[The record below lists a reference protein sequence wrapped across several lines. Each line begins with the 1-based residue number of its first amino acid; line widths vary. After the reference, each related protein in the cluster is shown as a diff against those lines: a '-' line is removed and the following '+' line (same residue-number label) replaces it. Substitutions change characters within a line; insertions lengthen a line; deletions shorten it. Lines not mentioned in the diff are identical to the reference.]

1 MNGKPY
7 LIAELS
13 ANHNN
18 DLKRAFKIINA
29 AKDSGA
35 DAIKFQTYTA
45 DTITLNCDKLDFVI
59 PDGIWKD
66 RILFELYSEGSLP
79 WEWHERLFLHAKS
92 LGLDVISTPFDH
104 SAVDFLE
111 TLNVDAYK
119 IASFEV
125 VDIPL
130 IRRVAQTQKHV
141 FLSTGMA
148 TVSESTEAVEAIGQ
162 ANTTLLHSISSYPAQ
177 LAQCNLPFLLDLKR
191 RFNLQ
196 VGLSDHCLTNNV
208 AGAAVAL
215 GAKVIEKH
223 FTLNRDGG
231 GLDDSFSQT
240 PHSFNELRKIVDE
253 VYFATQKHQQRSD
266 LPSKKYRKSIY
277 ASQKIIAG
285 QKFTEDNIRVV
296 RPGYGLAPKFFNA
309 LINKKSKYDYDF
321 GDRIVQDELL

>member
-1 MNGKPY
+1 MNEKPY

-18 DLKRAFKIINA
+18 DVERALKIINA

-45 DTITLNCDKLDFVI
+45 DKITLNCDKSDFVI
-59 PDGIWKD
+59 SDGIWKD

-119 IASFEV
+119 IASFEL

-130 IRRVAQTQKHV
+130 IQRVAQTQKHV

-148 TVSESTEAVEAIGQ
+148 KVSEITEAVEAIGHD
-162 ANTTLLHSISSYPAQ
+162 NVTLFHCISSYPAKVEQ
-177 LAQCNLPFLLDLKR
+177 SNLPFLLDLKR
-191 RFNLQ
+191 EFNLQ

-223 FTLNRDGG
+223 FTIDRDGG

-240 PHSFNELRKIVDE
+240 PQSFNELRKIVDE
-253 VYFATQKHQQRSD
+253 VYFATQKQEERSD

-285 QKFTEDNIRVV
+285 EKFTKDNIRVV
-296 RPGYGLAPKFFNA
+296 RPGYGLAPKFFDA

-321 GDRIVQDELL
+321 GDRIIQDELL